1 MRPAEE
7 TNERRDRVTELTRQ
21 GLTAKQIAEQLGVT
35 ERTISRDRA
44 ARGITQPTAPRVT
57 ESEFARAKEMLDDGA
72 SYEEVARTL
81 RRSHTAFRHRFPG
94 YTLTKEE
101 AAHRAVLGRRM
112 AQLMRDT
119 KVTK

>member
-7 TNERRDRVTELTRQ
+7 TNARRDRVTQLTRQ
-21 GLTAKQIAEQLGVT
+21 GHTAKHIANLLGVT
-35 ERTISRDRA
+35 PRSVTRDRA
-44 ARGITQPTAPRVT
+44 ARGITQPKAPPVT
-57 ESEFARAKEMLDDGA
+57 ETEFARAHAMLEDGA

-94 YTLTKEE
+94 YALTPAE
-101 AAHRAVLGRRM
+101 AAQRARLGRQM
-112 AQLMRDT
+112 ARLMRDT

>member
-7 TNERRDRVTELTRQ
+7 TNQRRDRVTQLTHQ
-21 GLTAKQIAEQLGVT
+21 GHTAKQIANLLGVSP
-35 ERTISRDRA
+35 RTIIRDRA
-44 ARGITQPTAPRVT
+44 ARGITQPQPSRV
-57 ESEFARAKEMLDDGA
+57 SDDEFSRAKEMLEDGA

-101 AAHRAVLGRRM
+101 AAHRAALGRQM
-112 AQLMRDT
+112 AQLMKD
-119 KVTK
+119 KHL

>member
-7 TNERRDRVTELTRQ
+7 TNQRRDRVTQLTHQ
-21 GLTAKQIAEQLGVT
+21 GHTANQIANLLGVSP
-35 ERTISRDRA
+35 RTITRDRA
-44 ARGITQPTAPRVT
+44 ARGITQPKAPPVT
-57 ESEFARAKEMLDDGA
+57 ESEFARAKEMLEDGA

-94 YTLTKEE
+94 YALSPAE

-112 AQLMRDT
+112 AQLMKD
-119 KVTK
+119 KHL

>member
-7 TNERRDRVTELTRQ
+7 TNARRDRVTQLTRQ
-21 GLTAKQIAEQLGVT
+21 GHTAKHIANLLGVT
-35 ERTISRDRA
+35 PRTVTRDRA
-44 ARGITQPTAPRVT
+44 ARGITQPTPSRVT
-57 ESEFARAKEMLDDGA
+57 EDEFARAYTMLEDGA

-94 YTLTKEE
+94 YALSPAE

-112 AQLMRDT
+112 AQLMKD
-119 KVTK
+119 KHP

>member
-94 YTLTKEE
+94 YSLTPTE
-101 AAHRAVLGRRM
+101 ASQRAALGRQM
-112 AQLMRDT
+112 AQLL
-119 KVTK
+119 KANHP